1 LKNKEIE
8 KDQMNF
14 IDLDD
19 MLGGSTPSQQTN
31 DNSNPVGNTGSGNL
45 IDNLL
50 DVFSNNN

>member
-1 LKNKEIE
+1 LKSKEIE
-8 KDQMNF
+8 KDQLNF

-31 DNSNPVGNTGSGNL
+31 DNTNPVGNSGNL